1 MYLKC
6 SKGMI
11 KNPIPCQ
18 TVVNKMHIEHLPK
31 ELKDLERLEKILIC
45 KRILSEKIAIMF
57 EKIELA
63 KVKGSISYILAE
75 AGNIQDKKETS
86 IASLNDPLDFF
97 KCEGNEQ
104 LLYKE

>member
-11 KNPIPCQ
+11 KNSIPCQ

-31 ELKDLERLEKILIC
+31 ELKDLEKLEKILIC

-63 KVKGSISYILAE
+63 KVKGSISNILAE
-75 AGNIQDKKETS
+75 AGNIIFNLMSRPMDINAYCKTE
-86 IASLNDPLDFF
+86 ARFYVL
-97 KCEGNEQ
+97 G
-104 LLYKE
+104 LYNF